1 MSETKKNLYEKI
13 GNQKEYFNA
22 YFKKDRNLLLKFPKK
37 AFDRICKFYGRER
50 LTANSFI
57 IYHTEQSKTLITR
70 AATTNYELGE
80 GDAKR
85 IFGSVDVF
93 HIIPKSLESLDEEER
108 FEKAIK
114 LDGKHFKNIIK
125 KAGIDSEALTDLVG
139 VQIVSLE
146 EHETTKTH
154 VSYHVY
160 EKIFSLIPLLLV
172 QFENG
177 QNFEITFYSFRTILN
192 KCGISL
198 EDILTYINTQ
208 VKDIDREELM
218 KKITPLI
225 KSCRV
230 RQLKSQINDK
240 IKDDTLYGFKGCSSA
255 NQFKKIPFDDFE
267 HDRNEESDKMN
278 ELIEKVNKKKIEVK
292 QIYDN
297 VDNQIVEVK
306 DKNNKVVFIRK
317 KIIDVILS
325 SPESQFDEYK
335 TTDIDGNEV
344 LLSRKLLKENKYPTL
359 VKMYNKDNKDE
370 YIFIIIKEIDDSFNK
385 FTYFR
390 QEEAFKGKNKNND
403 PKEIK
408 CLMMDLECESLPKL
422 EEGKKLF
429 SMPEKEAA
437 NDKVKSDLLDKL
449 DNKKKENKDIL
460 ICKKKNKFVR
470 LTTLM
475 KIKEK
480 FKNIKNKNIK
490 LKVNSVVNKEEPVE
504 LEYSDIF
511 EDDDDDFNAEFVILK
526 DIDRPDDQIIANKDE
541 FQKELDSWDDP
552 SKNIK
557 LKNNI
562 NNKEVEIN
570 PSKIGVVTPEKEEIP
585 QNFENAQEEI
595 KKQLVPEDLLI
606 KTNNCL
612 IHKSIA
618 QKIINDPEA
627 YDEYYIKDINNK
639 KVKVSKKQLIKDND
653 DASCQYISILNEE
666 DPGENIFVS
675 QQELTTKLE
684 EDPTQ
689 ESMTINDFNGKPR
702 TIKKTKVKC
711 VKIKVEDV
719 NLDDQPQKVKNEL
732 LKDVKDYFYLYTD
745 KDNKPHYI
753 RIDYLKAIKNY
764 NSAYPI
770 ENFEVEDEKENKVLI
785 PKEIAVK
792 LLDNENETKYI
803 CLDDEET
810 KGEPVMAELQAI
822 EKSENDLDEPIQVN
836 KDGKKIRIKK
846 VKVRKL
852 KAINSLS
859 EQPEEKIMESITL
872 LIKDV
877 QKQEPLSDI
886 IQVKDSNDKDI
897 FIFEE
902 TLNKIEENKSDPEK
916 TTYKGSNPMK
926 EEFICP
932 KNPKKLNANKYL
944 KLTQPNIIVDK
955 NDLEKALKEYKPSKK
970 MINIK
975 DIKGNSSEVDPLS
988 IHIYKA
994 SPEET
999 DITKILPKDFS
1010 DINDKLLIDIVP
1022 QNKLILTKDQNNAD
1036 VLIKHKTGSNMTKL
1050 PKTDYDSYTLFDKDG
1065 KKIKVSRKKI
1075 EKDSQDNNCEFIEL
1089 KDDENKS
1096 EIVYVA
1102 DLTEALKDKE
1112 NEEFEIKNKD
1122 GKKIKLNKKKIQ
1134 IVKQNNQY
1142 IEIPEQGADIKK
1154 KLLSEVKDCF
1164 IKIKDSKNNKDTYLR
1179 NSQLTEIINYK
1190 PKAPFVNY
1198 ELLNP
1203 KKEQVFI
1210 TKEICQQKISEPEN
1224 NKFILCYD
1232 EAHKDKTFL
1241 VSLDKIKNSNCEGD
1255 DQFDVGNGQKVIFK
1269 NLRIKKLEEAPKLG
1283 EQPEEEKMVKVLTL
1297 LNKVKT
1303 GPVNKNYKTKNAE
1316 GKDCFIN
1323 NNYLNKLK
1331 NASKGDDNDTKY
1343 VINDAFGKSKVT
1355 LIKTVVD
1362 KDNKPGEYI
1371 LIKNKSDNKTHIVE
1385 YKDLINS
1392 LTQFKSVDDEIKV
1405 MDAFQNKKINLN
1417 PLNIEIVPPF
1427 NDFPLDK
1434 KANKKDV
1441 PKKAEEEIKI
1451 EEKSINSENIENKDH
1466 GNTRLRSMPRQNL
1479 PEKKTYRIRRAI
1491 IYKKHRKDEA

>member
-1 MSETKKNLYEKI
+1 MSETKKNLYEQI

-22 YFKKDRNLLLKFPKK
+22 YFKKNRSSLLKFPKK
-37 AFDRICKFYGRER
+37 AFDRISKFYGRER
-50 LTANSFI
+50 LTPNSFI
-57 IYHTEQSKTLITR
+57 IYHTEKSKTLITR
-70 AATTNYELGE
+70 AETTNYELGE
-80 GDAKR
+80 GDANR
-85 IFGSVDVF
+85 ILGSIEVF
-93 HIIPKSLESLDEEER
+93 HIIPKSFESLEEEEK

-114 LDGKHFKNIIK
+114 LDGKHFQNIIK
-125 KAGIDSEALTDLVG
+125 KAGIDSESLIDYVG

-146 EHETTKTH
+146 EQETTKTH
-154 VSYHVY
+154 VSYHIY
-160 EKIFSLIPLLLV
+160 EKVFSLIPLLLV

-177 QNFEITFYSFRTILN
+177 DNFEITFYSFRTILN

-198 EDILTYINTQ
+198 EEILNYMKTQ
-208 VKDIDREELM
+208 IKDINREELM
-218 KKITPLI
+218 KKIMPLYERC
-225 KSCRV
+225 KV

-240 IKDDTLYGFKGCSSA
+240 IKDETLYAFKGSSKA
-255 NQFKKIPFDDFE
+255 NEFEKIPFDDFE
-267 HDRNEESDKMN
+267 INRNEGSDKIN
-278 ELIEKVNKKKIEVK
+278 ELNEKINKKKLDMK

-297 VDNQIVEVK
+297 IDNQIVEVK
-306 DKNNKVVFIRK
+306 DKNNKVIYIRK
-317 KIIDVILS
+317 KIIDVIVS

-335 TTDIDGNEV
+335 TTDVDGNEV
-344 LLSRKLLKENKYPTL
+344 LLSKKSLKENKNPAL
-359 VKMYNKDNKDE
+359 VKLYNKNIKDE
-370 YIFIIIKEIDDSFNK
+370 YIFIIIKEIDDNFNK

-390 QEEAFKGKNKNND
+390 QEETFKGKNKNNE

-408 CLMMDLECESLPKL
+408 SLMMDLECESLPKL
-422 EEGKKLF
+422 EEGKQLY
-429 SMPEKEAA
+429 SMPEKDAA
-437 NDKVKSDLLDKL
+437 NDKIKTGLLDNIKE
-449 DNKKKENKDIL
+449 ENKDIL

-470 LTTLM
+470 FTTLM

-490 LKVNSVVNKEEPVE
+490 YKVNNVVNSEETVE

-511 EDDDDDFNAEFVILK
+511 DDDEMNAEFVILK
-526 DIDRPDDQIIANKDE
+526 DIDSPDDKIIANKDE
-541 FQKELDSWDDP
+541 FQKELNAWDDP
-552 SKNIK
+552 SNNIK

-562 NNKEVEIN
+562 NDTEVEIN

-585 QNFENAQEEI
+585 QNYENAQEEI
-595 KKQLVPEDLLI
+595 KKQIVPEDLLV
-606 KTNNCL
+606 KTHNCL
-612 IHKSIA
+612 IHKTII

-653 DASCQYISILNEE
+653 DPSCQYISILNEE
-666 DPGENIFVS
+666 EPGENIFIS
-675 QQELTTKLE
+675 QQELTSKLE

-689 ESMTINDFNGKPR
+689 ESITINDFNNKPR

-711 VKIKVEDV
+711 VKIKVGDV
-719 NLDDQPQKVKNEL
+719 NLDEQPQKVKNEL
-732 LKDVKDYFYLYTD
+732 LKEVKDYFYLYTD

-753 RIDYLKAIKNY
+753 RTDYLKAIKNY
-764 NSAYPI
+764 NSTYPM

-792 LLDNENETKYI
+792 LLDNESETKYI

-822 EKSENDLDEPIQVN
+822 EKSDNDLDEPIQVN
-836 KDGKKIRIKK
+836 KDGKKIKIKK
-846 VKVRKL
+846 VKVTKL
-852 KAINSLS
+852 KGIKSLG
-859 EQPEEKIMESITL
+859 EQPEEKMFESITL
-872 LIKDV
+872 LIKDA

-916 TTYKGSNPMK
+916 TTYKGTNSTK
-926 EEFICP
+926 EEFICT
-932 KNPKKLNANKYL
+932 KNPKKLNANKYI
-944 KLTQPNIIVDK
+944 KLTGPNIIVDK

-970 MINIK
+970 TITIK
-975 DIKGNSSEVDPLS
+975 DIKGNSSEFDPLS
-988 IHIYKA
+988 AHVYKV

-1010 DINDKLLIDIVP
+1010 DINEKLLIDIVP
-1022 QNKLILTKDQNNAD
+1022 QNKLVLTKDLNGAD
-1036 VLIKHKTGSNMTKL
+1036 VLIKHKAGSNMVKM
-1050 PKTDYDSYTLFDKDG
+1050 PKTDYDNYILFDKDG
-1065 KKIKVSRKKI
+1065 KKIKFSRKTV
-1075 EKDSQDNNCEFIEL
+1075 EKDSQDNNSELIEI

-1096 EIVYVA
+1096 EIIYVA
-1102 DLTEALKDKE
+1102 EFTKALKDKE

-1134 IVKQNNQY
+1134 IIKQNNQY

-1154 KLLSEVKDCF
+1154 RLLSEVKDCF
-1164 IKIKDSKNNKDTYLR
+1164 IKVKDSKNNKDTYLR

-1203 KKEQVFI
+1203 KKEQVYI
-1210 TKEICQQKISEPEN
+1210 TKEVCQQKISEPEN

-1232 EAHKDKTFL
+1232 EDHKDKTFL

-1255 DQFDVGNGQKVIFK
+1255 DQFDAGNGQKVLFK

-1297 LNKVKT
+1297 INKVKT
-1303 GPVNKNYKTKNAE
+1303 GPLNKNYKTKNAE
-1316 GKDCFIN
+1316 GQDCFVN
-1323 NNYLNKLK
+1323 NNYLSKLK
-1331 NASKGDDNDTKY
+1331 NVSKGDQNDTKY
-1343 VINDAFGKSKVT
+1343 IINDALGKNKVT

-1362 KDNKPGEYI
+1362 KDNKPGEYV
-1371 LIKNKSDNKTHIVE
+1371 LIKNKGDNRAHLVE
-1385 YKDLINS
+1385 YNELINS
-1392 LTQFKSVDDEIKV
+1392 LTQFKSDDDEINV
-1405 MDAFQNKKINLN
+1405 MDGYENKKIKIN
-1417 PLNIEIVPPF
+1417 PLNIEIVPLF

-1434 KANKKDV
+1434 KTSKKDV
-1441 PKKAEEEIKI
+1441 PKKEEVIKI
-1451 EEKSINSENIENKDH
+1451 EENNINNENIENKDQ
-1466 GNTRLRSMPRQNL
+1466 GNLRLRSMPRQNL
-1479 PEKKTYRIRRAI
+1479 HDKKSYRIIRAI

>member
-13 GNQKEYFNA
+13 GNQKEYYNA
-22 YFKKDRNLLLKFPKK
+22 YFNKDRNSLLKFPKK
-37 AFDRICKFYGRER
+37 AFDRISKFYGRER
-50 LTANSFI
+50 LTPNSFI
-57 IYHTEQSKTLITR
+57 IYHSEKSKTLITR
-70 AATTNYELGE
+70 GKTTNYELGE
-80 GDAKR
+80 GDANR
-85 IFGSVDVF
+85 ILGSVDVF
-93 HIIPKSLESLDEEER
+93 HIIPKSLESLEEEER
-108 FEKAIK
+108 FELAIK
-114 LDGKHFKNIIK
+114 LDGKHFQNIIK
-125 KAGIDSEALTDLVG
+125 KAGIDSESVIDYVG

-154 VSYHVY
+154 VSYHIY

-172 QFENG
+172 KFENG
-177 QNFEITFYSFRTILN
+177 ENFEIAFYSFRTILN
-192 KCGISL
+192 KSGISL
-198 EDILTYINTQ
+198 EEILSYMETK
-208 VKDIDREELM
+208 VKDFNREELM
-218 KKITPLI
+218 KKIMPLYE
-225 KSCRV
+225 SCKL

-240 IKDDTLYGFKGCSSA
+240 IKDEKLYAFKGSSKA
-255 NQFKKIPFDDFE
+255 NEFNKIPFDDFE
-267 HDRNEESDKMN
+267 NNRNEGSDKLN
-278 ELIEKVNKKKIEVK
+278 ELIEKVDKKKLDIK
-292 QIYDN
+292 KIYN
-297 VDNQIVEVK
+297 NIDNQIVEVK

-317 KIIDVILS
+317 KIIDAIIS

-335 TTDIDGNEV
+335 TKDIDGNEV
-344 LLSRKLLKENKYPTL
+344 LLSKKSLKENKNPSL
-359 VKMYNKDNKDE
+359 VKLYNKSNKDE
-370 YIFIIIKEIDDSFNK
+370 YIFIIIKEIDNNFNK
-385 FTYFR
+385 FKYFR
-390 QEEAFKGKNKNND
+390 QEETFKGKNKSNE

-408 CLMMDLECESLPKL
+408 SLMMDLECESLPKL

-437 NDKVKSDLLDKL
+437 NEKVKNDLLDNIKE
-449 DNKKKENKDIL
+449 ENKDIL
-460 ICKKKNKFVR
+460 VCKKKNKFVR
-470 LTTLM
+470 FSTLL

-480 FKNIKNKNIK
+480 FKNVKNKNIK
-490 LKVNSVVNKEEPVE
+490 YKINNVANKEETVE
-504 LEYSDIF
+504 LEYNDIF
-511 EDDDDDFNAEFVILK
+511 EDDDMNAEFVILK
-526 DIDRPDDQIIANKDE
+526 DIDKPDDTIIANKNE
-541 FQKELDSWDDP
+541 FQNELNSWDDP

-557 LKNNI
+557 LKNKI
-562 NNKEVEIN
+562 NDTEVEIN
-570 PSKIGVVTPEKEEIP
+570 PAKIGVVTPEKEEIP
-585 QNFENAQEEI
+585 QNYENTQEEI
-595 KKQLVPEDLLI
+595 KKQIVPDDLLV
-606 KTNNCL
+606 KTNNCI

-666 DPGENIFVS
+666 EPDENIIIS
-675 QQELTTKLE
+675 QQELTSKLE

-689 ESMTINDFNGKPR
+689 ESITINDFNGKPR

-711 VKIKVEDV
+711 VKIKVGDV
-719 NLDDQPQKVKNEL
+719 NLEEQPQKVKNEL
-732 LKDVKDYFYLYTD
+732 LKEVKDYFYLYTD

-753 RIDYLKAIKNY
+753 RTDYLKAIKNY

-770 ENFEVEDEKENKVLI
+770 DNFEVEDEKENKVFI

-803 CLDDEET
+803 SLDDEET

-836 KDGKKIRIKK
+836 KDGKKIKIKK
-846 VKVRKL
+846 VKVTKL
-852 KAINSLS
+852 KGIKSLG
-859 EQPEEKIMESITL
+859 EQPEEKMFESITL

-877 QKQEPLSDI
+877 EKQEPLSDI

-897 FIFEE
+897 YIFEE

-926 EEFICP
+926 EEFTCN
-932 KNPKKLNANKYL
+932 KNPKKLNANKYI
-944 KLTQPNIIVDK
+944 KLVEPNIIVDK

-970 MINIK
+970 TINIK
-975 DIKGNSSEVDPLS
+975 DVKGNSSEFDPLNV
-988 IHIYKA
+988 HLYKA

-999 DITKILPKDFS
+999 DIIKILPKDFS
-1010 DINDKLLIDIVP
+1010 DINEKLLIDIVP
-1022 QNKLILTKDQNNAD
+1022 QNTLILSKDLNGAD
-1036 VLIKHKTGSNMTKL
+1036 VLIKHKAGNNLSKL
-1050 PKTDYDSYTLFDKDG
+1050 PKTDYDNYVLHDKDG
-1065 KKIKVSRKKI
+1065 KKIKVSRKTI
-1075 EKDSQDNNCEFIEL
+1075 EKDNQDNNCELIEI

-1096 EIVYVA
+1096 EIVFA
-1102 DLTEALKDKE
+1102 NQLTEALKDKE

-1154 KLLSEVKDCF
+1154 RLLSEVKDCF
-1164 IKIKDSKNNKDTYLR
+1164 IKVKDSKNNKDTYLR

-1232 EAHKDKTFL
+1232 EGHKDKTFL

-1255 DQFDVGNGQKVIFK
+1255 DQFDAGNGQKVIFK

-1283 EQPEEEKMVKVLTL
+1283 EQPEEEKMVKVATL
-1297 LNKVKT
+1297 INKVKN
-1303 GPVNKNYKTKNAE
+1303 GPLNKNYKTKNAE
-1316 GKDCFIN
+1316 GEICFVN
-1323 NNYLNKLK
+1323 NNYINKLK
-1331 NASKGDDNDTKY
+1331 NVSKGDENDTKY
-1343 VINDAFGKSKVT
+1343 VINDAFGKNKVT
-1355 LIKTVVD
+1355 LIKAIVD

-1371 LIKNKSDNKTHIVE
+1371 LIKNKADNKTHILE
-1385 YKDLINS
+1385 YNDLMNN
-1392 LTQFKSVDDEIKV
+1392 LTQFKSVDDEINV
-1405 MDAFQNKKINLN
+1405 MDVCDNKKINLN
-1417 PLNIEIVPPF
+1417 PVNIEIVPPF

-1434 KANKKDV
+1434 KISKKVV
-1441 PKKAEEEIKI
+1441 PKNDEEVVKI
-1451 EEKSINSENIENKDH
+1451 EENNINNDNIENKSQ
-1466 GNTRLRSMPRQNL
+1466 GSLRLRGMHRQNL
-1479 PEKKTYRIRRAI
+1479 PEKKTYRIRRAVI
-1491 IYKKHRKDEA
+1491 FKKNRKDEA

>member
-13 GNQKEYFNA
+13 GSQKEYFNA

-50 LTANSFI
+50 LTPNSFI

-70 AATTNYELGE
+70 AKTTNYELEE
-80 GDAKR
+80 GDANR
-85 IFGSVDVF
+85 ILGTVDF
-93 HIIPKSLESLDEEER
+93 FNIIPKSLESLEEEER
-108 FEKAIK
+108 FELAIK
-114 LDGKHFKNIIK
+114 LDGKYLQNIIK
-125 KAGIDSEALTDLVG
+125 KAGIDSESLLEEYVA

-146 EHETTKTH
+146 ENETTKTT

-172 QFENG
+172 QFEKG
-177 QNFEITFYSFRTILN
+177 ENFEITFYSFRTILN

-198 EDILTYINTQ
+198 EEILDYMETKVQDFN
-208 VKDIDREELM
+208 REELM
-218 KKITPLI
+218 KTIKPLY
-225 KSCRV
+225 KSCKV

-240 IKDDTLYGFKGCSSA
+240 IKDDTLYIFKGSTKG
-255 NQFKKIPFDDFE
+255 NEFNKIPFDDFE
-267 HDRNEESDKMN
+267 INRNEETNKMN
-278 ELIEKVNKKKIEVK
+278 ELIEKVNKKKLETK
-292 QIYDN
+292 KIYDN
-297 VDNQIVEVK
+297 IDNQIVEVK

-317 KIIDVILS
+317 KIIDAIIS
-325 SPESQFDEYK
+325 SPDTQFDEYK

-344 LLSRKLLKENKYPTL
+344 LLSKKSLKENKNPPL
-359 VKMYNKDNKDE
+359 VKLYNKDKKDE
-370 YIFIIIKEIDDSFNK
+370 YIFIIIKEIDDNFNK
-385 FTYFR
+385 FKYLR
-390 QEEAFKGKNKNND
+390 QEETFKGKNKNNE

-408 CLMMDLECESLPKL
+408 SLMMDLECESLPKL
-422 EEGKKLF
+422 EEGKPLF

-437 NDKVKSDLLDKL
+437 NDKVKSDLLGNIKGD
-449 DNKKKENKDIL
+449 NKDIL
-460 ICKKKNKFVR
+460 ICRKKNKFVR
-470 LTTLM
+470 FSTLI

-490 LKVNSVVNKEEPVE
+490 YKVQNVVNEETVE

-511 EDDDDDFNAEFVILK
+511 EDDEDNAEFVILK
-526 DIDRPDDQIIANKDE
+526 DIDKPDDKIIADKNE
-541 FQKELDSWDDP
+541 FQNELNSWDDP

-557 LKNNI
+557 LKNKI
-562 NNKEVEIN
+562 NDTDVEIN
-570 PSKIGVVTPEKEEIP
+570 PSKIGVVTPEKEEVP
-585 QNFENAQEEI
+585 QNYENTQEEV
-595 KKQLVPEDLLI
+595 KKQIVPEDVLV

-612 IHKSIA
+612 IHKTIA

-653 DASCQYISILNEE
+653 DTSCQYISILNEE
-666 DPGENIFVS
+666 EPSENIIVS
-675 QQELTTKLE
+675 QQELMTKLE

-689 ESMTINDFNGKPR
+689 ESITINDFNGKPH
-702 TIKKTKVKC
+702 TIKKAKVKC
-711 VKIKVEDV
+711 IKIKVGDV
-719 NLDDQPQKVKNEL
+719 NLDEQPQKVKNEL

-745 KDNKPHYI
+745 KDKKPHYI
-753 RIDYLKAIKNY
+753 RTDYLKAIKNY
-764 NSAYPI
+764 KSEYPI
-770 ENFEVEDEKENKVLI
+770 ENFEVEDEKEKKVII

-822 EKSENDLDEPIQVN
+822 EKSDNDFDEPIQVN
-836 KDGKKIRIKK
+836 KDGKTIKLKK
-846 VKVRKL
+846 VKVKKL
-852 KAINSLS
+852 KGINSLG
-859 EQPEEKIMESITL
+859 EQPEEKMFETITL

-877 QKQEPLSDI
+877 QKPEPLSDI

-916 TTYKGSNPMK
+916 TTYKGTNPMK
-926 EEFICP
+926 EEFICS
-932 KNPKKLNANKYL
+932 KAPKKLNANKYI
-944 KLTQPNIIVDK
+944 KLVEPNIIVDK
-955 NDLEKALKEYKPSKK
+955 NDLEKALKEYKPSNKT
-970 MINIK
+970 IHVK
-975 DIKGNSSEVDPLS
+975 DIKGNSTDVDPLAV
-988 IHIYKA
+988 HLYKS

-999 DITKILPKDFS
+999 DIIKILPKDFS
-1010 DINDKLLIDIVP
+1010 DINEKLLIDIVP
-1022 QNKLILTKDQNNAD
+1022 QNKLILTKEVNNSD
-1036 VLIKHKTGSNMTKL
+1036 VLIKNKLGNNMTKL
-1050 PKTDYDSYTLFDKDG
+1050 PKTDYDNYTLFDKDG
-1065 KKIKVSRKKI
+1065 KKIKISRKKL
-1075 EKDSQDNNCEFIEL
+1075 EKDYQDKNSELIEI

-1112 NEEFEIKNKD
+1112 NEEIEIKNKD

-1154 KLLSEVKDCF
+1154 RLLSEIKDCF
-1164 IKIKDSKNNKDTYLR
+1164 IKIKDSKNNKDTFLR

-1198 ELLNP
+1198 ELLNH

-1210 TKEICQQKISEPEN
+1210 TKEVCQQKISEPEN
-1224 NKFILCYD
+1224 NKLILCYD
-1232 EAHKDKTFL
+1232 ETQKDKSFL
-1241 VSLDKIKNSNCEGD
+1241 VSLDKIKNSNCEAD
-1255 DQFDVGNGQKVIFK
+1255 DQFDIGNGQKIIFK

-1283 EQPEEEKMVKVLTL
+1283 EQPEEEKMVKIMTL
-1297 LNKVKT
+1297 INKVKT
-1303 GPVNKNYKTKNAE
+1303 GPLNKNYKTKNAE
-1316 GKDCFIN
+1316 GRDCLVN
-1323 NNYLNKLK
+1323 NNYLKILK
-1331 NASKGDDNDTKY
+1331 SASKSDENDTKY
-1343 VINDAFGKSKVT
+1343 VINDVFGKNKVT

-1371 LIKNKSDNKTHIVE
+1371 LIKNKTDNKTHVVE
-1385 YKDLINS
+1385 YNDLINS
-1392 LTQFKSVDDEIKV
+1392 LTQFKSVDDEINV
-1405 MDAFQNKKINLN
+1405 MDVYGNKKIKIN

-1427 NDFPLDK
+1427 NDFPMEKIKSK
-1434 KANKKDV
+1434 KEV
-1441 PKKAEEEIKI
+1441 PKKDEEAIKI
-1451 EEKSINSENIENKDH
+1451 EENNINNENIENKDQ
-1466 GNTRLRSMPRQNL
+1466 GNTRLRSKPRPNL
-1479 PEKKTYRIRRAI
+1479 PEKKSYRIRRAI